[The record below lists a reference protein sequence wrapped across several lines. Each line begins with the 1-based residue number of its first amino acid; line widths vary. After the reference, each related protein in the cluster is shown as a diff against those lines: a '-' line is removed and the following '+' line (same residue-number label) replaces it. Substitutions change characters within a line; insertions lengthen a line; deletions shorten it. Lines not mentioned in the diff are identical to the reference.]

1 MTPDPKLVEAV
12 ARAILAGHDWTVGAH
27 IDEDETRDEN
37 TGWEAMQPD
46 WQEAYRKMARA
57 ALAAIP
63 ASGEW
68 WIAPTKPTG
77 AMIAGGNAAGFKSSW
92 LTVTSDVYAG
102 MRDAHLK
109 DTGTVE

>member
-12 ARAILAGHDWTVGAH
+12 AKAMFMSTQEPEYAETAWEFLPEDAGSHGTK
-27 IDEDETRDEN
+27 RD
-37 TGWEAMQPD
+37 
-46 WQEAYRKMARA
+46 YRDMARA

-68 WIAPTKPTG
+68 WVAPTEPSE
-77 AMIAGGNAAGFKSSW
+77 AMVAATVRFGRTIAETAFRA
-92 LTVTSDVYAG
+92 

-109 DTGTVE
+109 YTGTADVR